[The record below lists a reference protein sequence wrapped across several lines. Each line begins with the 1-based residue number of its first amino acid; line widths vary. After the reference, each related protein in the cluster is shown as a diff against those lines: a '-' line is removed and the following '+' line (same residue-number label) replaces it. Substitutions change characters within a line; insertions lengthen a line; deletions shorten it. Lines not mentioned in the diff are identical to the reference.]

1 MHNLVTWLGL
11 AIFKLMSIL
20 LLLWAV
26 DAEIK
31 IQAYTAPELVGMVR
45 GSAKSFQ
52 TNAMTFAM
60 FRRFGLN
67 LSKLTS
73 CKTRSKS

>member
-11 AIFKLMSIL
+11 AIFKLLSIL

-31 IQAYTAPELVGMVR
+31 IQAYTAP
-45 GSAKSFQ
+45 
-52 TNAMTFAM
+52 
-60 FRRFGLN
+60 
-67 LSKLTS
+67 
-73 CKTRSKS
+73 